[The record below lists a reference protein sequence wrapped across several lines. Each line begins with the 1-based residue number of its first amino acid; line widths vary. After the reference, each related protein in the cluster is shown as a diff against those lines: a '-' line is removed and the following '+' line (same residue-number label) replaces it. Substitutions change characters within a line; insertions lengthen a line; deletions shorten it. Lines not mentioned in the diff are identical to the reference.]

1 MIAVHRTPRSAEHG
15 NRYKVSANLSNP
27 IYEAIFGVLQIL
39 CIDVDLIYATS
50 DEIDD
55 KEVDIAR

>member
-15 NRYKVSANLSNP
+15 NRYKVSVNFSNP
-27 IYEAIFGVLQIL
+27 IYESIFGVLQIL
-39 CIDVDLIYATS
+39 CIDVDLVYVTS

>member
-15 NRYKVSANLSNP
+15 NCYKVSANLSNP

-39 CIDVDLIYATS
+39 CIDVDLVYATS
-50 DEIDD
+50 NEIDD
-55 KEVDIAR
+55 KEVDIPR

>member
-1 MIAVHRTPRSAEHG
+1 MIAVHLRPHNAEHG
-15 NRYKVSANLSNP
+15 NRYKVSVNFSNP

-39 CIDVDLIYATS
+39 CIDVDLVYATS
-50 DEIDD
+50 GEIDD